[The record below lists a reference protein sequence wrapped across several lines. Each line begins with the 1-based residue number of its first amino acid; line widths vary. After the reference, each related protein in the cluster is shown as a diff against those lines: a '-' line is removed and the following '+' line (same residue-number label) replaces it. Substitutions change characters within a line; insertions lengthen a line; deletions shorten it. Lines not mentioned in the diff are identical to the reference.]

1 VIRMT
6 KTTADTELIAKAVEL
21 ACRAPSLHNS
31 QPWRWVATK
40 TKVDLFADPH
50 RVVRSTDSAGRES
63 IIGCGAALDHFRVAM
78 AAAGWNTA
86 VDAFPNPN
94 TLDHLA
100 SVDFTP
106 LDTVAQAW
114 RDRADAIRRRR
125 TDRLP
130 FRAPENW
137 ESFEPALR
145 RALDDELVTLD
156 VLGDEARPQLA
167 EASRLTE
174 RVRRYDEFYHR
185 EMQWWTASF
194 RHFEGVPPT
203 SLVSASERDRVGV
216 NRHFPVGGQGD
227 RRAAISRDQA
237 KILLLS
243 TPEDTRVEAFH
254 SGQVLSAVLL
264 ECTMAG
270 LATCPLTH
278 ITEVEESR
286 QIIRDL
292 IRRTAM
298 PQILI
303 RVGTAPHVNEV
314 APPTPRRPLSEVLEI
329 RR

>member
-1 VIRMT
+1 MT
-6 KTTADTELIAKAVEL
+6 KATADTELIAKAVQL

-40 TKVDLFADPH
+40 TTVDLFADPH
-50 RVVRSTDSAGRES
+50 RVVRSSDNAGREA

-78 AAAGWNTA
+78 AAAGWNTT
-86 VDAFPNPN
+86 VEPFPDPN
-94 TLDHLA
+94 RLDHLA
-100 SVDFTP
+100 AVGLTP
-106 LDTVAQAW
+106 VGNVAHAW

-137 ESFEPALR
+137 ESFKPALR
-145 RALDDELVTLD
+145 TAWADELVTLD

-167 EASRLTE
+167 EASRFTE

-185 EMQWWTASF
+185 EMDWWTASF
-194 RHFEGVPPT
+194 RKFEGVPQS
-203 SLVSASERDRVGV
+203 SLVSSTEGERVGV
-216 NRHFPVGGQGD
+216 NRQFPVGGHG
-227 RRAAISRDQA
+227 RRRSAIGRDKA
-237 KILLLS
+237 KILVLS
-243 TPEDTRVEAFH
+243 TPEDTRLEAFR
-254 SGQVLSAVLL
+254 SGQALSAVLL

-278 ITEVEESR
+278 ITEVKESR
-286 QIIRDL
+286 QLICDL
-292 IRRTAM
+292 IGRTVM

-303 RVGTAPHVNEV
+303 RVGTAPHLNEA
-314 APPTPRRPLSEVLEI
+314 APQTPRRPLREVLEI